1 MDFYGITRGTIRGE
15 ALKKLA
21 ELTVEHV
28 PSNLKEINTG
38 IQKDDFAKLLT
49 STPRDLPLRKSI
61 GSSINDQKMSNVAI
75 APKEYETLVA
85 LCDATDKPIKLTS
98 QIKTLI
104 DKFRVYLFE
113 LPDQQFAY
121 SIVAKSVAV
130 APWTL
135 LGEKLTIALINL
147 AYQSNKQYFDEV
159 VEVFHQ
165 FIDKF
170 FDNVDLQ
177 LSNF

>member
-75 APKEYETLVA
+75 APK
-85 LCDATDKPIKLTS
+85 
-98 QIKTLI
+98 
-104 DKFRVYLFE
+104 
-113 LPDQQFAY
+113 
-121 SIVAKSVAV
+121 
-130 APWTL
+130 
-135 LGEKLTIALINL
+135 
-147 AYQSNKQYFDEV
+147 
-159 VEVFHQ
+159 
-165 FIDKF
+165 
-170 FDNVDLQ
+170 
-177 LSNF
+177 